1 LVAAAL
7 ALALV
12 AVACGGDGDDN
23 DAAARRTTTSAS
35 PGGVATAPTLA
46 PGTAPLTGLQADPGK
61 LSRPLLIVKIDN
73 APKARPQAG
82 MNQADVVIEE
92 AVEGGVTR
100 FAVLFHSDDADPVGP
115 VRSARSTDILIATP
129 LHRPLFAYSGTNAT
143 FAAQVAS
150 APLVDLSPNRRPGA
164 YRRQPGRPAPYNLF
178 SSTGAFRSGA
188 EGQPPPPMFAYR
200 AGGAG
205 LDGATAASGAV
216 VEFKGIVVTSAEW
229 TWDASSKTWKRTEV
243 TYKPGTNQSTTRTA
257 HVDAAGAQVAA
268 QNVVIQFV
276 SYHDTGQIDQSGEPV
291 PEADLIGEGEA
302 WVLSDG
308 KVVKGRWRRT
318 SAEAVTEYLD
328 ASGAPIRLT
337 PGRTWV
343 ELPKPGMGSLK

>member
-1 LVAAAL
+1 LVLAAAL
-7 ALALV
+7 VTA
-12 AVACGGDGDDN
+12 ACGGGDD
-23 DAAARRTTTSAS
+23 DKKAAAITTTARA
-35 PGGVATAPTLA
+35 GGVATAPTLA
-46 PGTAPLTGLQADPGK
+46 AGTAPLTGAPADPANLG
-61 LSRPLLIVKIDN
+61 RPLLIVKIDN

-82 MNQADVVIEE
+82 INQADVVIEE

-100 FAVLFHSDDADPVGP
+100 FAVLFHSQDADPIGP

-143 FAAQVAS
+143 FQAQVAS
-150 APLVDLSPNRRPGA
+150 APLVDLGPSARPGA

-178 SSTGAFRSGA
+178 SSTAAFRAGN

-200 AGGAG
+200 PTGAAAEGEPAGR
-205 LDGATAASGAV
+205 AT
-216 VEFKGIVVTSAEW
+216 VEFRGIVVTSAEW
-229 TWDASSKTWKRTEV
+229 VWDAGAKAWKRSEV
-243 TYKPGTNQSTTRTA
+243 TYKPGTNQSTTRTP
-257 HVDAAGAQVAA
+257 HVDAAGEQVSA

-276 SYHDTGQIDQSGEPV
+276 PYHDTGQIDQSGEPV
-291 PEADLIGEGEA
+291 PEADLVGEGEA
-302 WVLSDG
+302 WVLTDG

-318 SAEAVTEYLD
+318 APESVTEYLD

-343 ELPKPGMGSLK
+343 ELPKPGSATLG